1 MNNQYP
7 QNSAQFEQGNNQ
19 LSVQNNYPP
28 RGIDNLLTKF
38 GQVLSVSANPA
49 ELKRTLTKMVFKR
62 EDVNDEQIM
71 AFLMVA
77 NEYNLN
83 PFLKEIYA
91 YPDKGG
97 NLTPL
102 VGYDGWI
109 KIINENPNFS
119 GIETKENFSNNEIF
133 SCTCT
138 IWRKDRNNPITITE
152 YLSEC
157 FQPNSQAWQKYKI
170 RMLRNKAIIQC
181 ARLAFGYSG
190 IYDEDE
196 AQRISESQPTNII
209 PEKPKMNDIT
219 FNQMPDNVFSEW
231 LARTQAK
238 EEPMTIEE
246 IVHHASAK
254 GYVLTEFQREEFI
267 KIFEMKTQQSLNK
280 NNNKT
285 ENEMSGEMQ

>member
-19 LSVQNNYPP
+19 LPVQNNYPP

-196 AQRISESQPTNII
+196 AQRISESQPINGNNLII
-209 PEKPKMNDIT
+209 NNDEIVLT
-219 FNQMPDNVFSEW
+219 TMRDEDLDFW
-231 LARTQAK
+231 LNKVRNTERK
-238 EEPMTIEE
+238 DLTIEE
-246 IVHHASAK
+246 VEKSITAK
-254 GYVLTEFQREEFI
+254 KLILTA
-267 KIFEMKTQQSLNK
+267 QQKEKLIEALKERYSK
-280 NNNKT
+280 NA
-285 ENEMSGEMQ
+285 ENDAENAHETA